1 MAFQARQ
8 GLDYLLLLLALI
20 GWAAGALLFV
30 LAAHSAFL
38 FAAGA
43 RSHTPQPSSAAGSL
57 PQVTVVVSAL
67 SPSPALEETLRRANA
82 LAAPGLSLLLALGE
96 DAPASRTRDDLP
108 LEVSVSGGEA
118 GKAGA
123 LNAALPRARGEFL
136 LFLDEDSRVDPGCLE
151 AMLPCFQDERVWA
164 VVGEPYASNAG
175 AGVIQRTLAIE
186 SAAWTA
192 GARAKDRLGL
202 FLPATGFFAL
212 VRRASLPEGKVWDE
226 ASLAEDADLSLRQEG
241 RGFRARLSSVRVG
254 IEAPSSLADLALQR
268 LRWYKGMFD
277 ALWKNKGV
285 VVRLP
290 PAKAADATLTLL
302 SPLGPAAFVVL
313 LALLPVWPA
322 ILGPVLVGVVVA
334 YLASSWMASSKL
346 ERGRLGVVLFSVP
359 YALVQGGVALAALA
373 AFLLRVK
380 VKWRRTPK
388 TGDLRPAEGT
398 ASIA

>member
-1 MAFQARQ
+1 M
-8 GLDYLLLLLALI
+8 DYLLLLLALI
-20 GWAAGALLFV
+20 GWAAGAALIV
-30 LAAHSAFL
+30 LAAHSALL

-43 RSHTPQPSSAAGSL
+43 RSTAAPPSVSGPL

-67 SPSPALEETLRRANA
+67 SPSPALEDTLRRANA
-82 LAAPGLSLLLALGE
+82 IGSPGLNLLLALGE
-96 DAPASRTRDDLP
+96 DAPAFRTRDDLP
-108 LEVSVSGGEA
+108 LEVSASGGEA

-123 LNAALPRARGEFL
+123 LNAALPRAHGEFL

-151 AMLPCFQDERVWA
+151 TMLPCFRDERVWA

-212 VRRASLPEGKVWDE
+212 VRKASLPEGRVWDE

-241 RGFRARLSSVRVG
+241 RGFRARLSSARVG
-254 IEAPSSLADLALQR
+254 IEAPSSLADVARQR

-277 ALWKNKGV
+277 SLWKNRGV

-322 ILGPVLVGVVVA
+322 VLGPILAVLVVA

-373 AFLLRVK
+373 AFLIHVK

-388 TGDLRPAEGT
+388 TGDARRAEGFANIT
-398 ASIA
+398 